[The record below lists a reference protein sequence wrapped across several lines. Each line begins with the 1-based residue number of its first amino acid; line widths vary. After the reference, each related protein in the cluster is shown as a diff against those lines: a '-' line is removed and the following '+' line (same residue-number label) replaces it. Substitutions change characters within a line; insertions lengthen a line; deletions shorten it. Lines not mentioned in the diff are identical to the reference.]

1 MLQNFL
7 FFLVFSLWRSA
18 LFVRGQGNWTT
29 TPFNP
34 MAMPLAV
41 KHPYVNA
48 WVPLGFGTTGSDPLY
63 QQWPN
68 TFTIANVGLHC
79 TLSIADGLIECR
91 RDRFWDGTRPYVSM
105 GRRTNSW
112 ALRLSQT
119 TPQPSS
125 HSFSPQRDRHISC
138 RLDP

>member
-48 WVPLGFGTTGSDPLY
+48 WVPLGFGTTRSGPLY

-68 TFTIANVGLHC
+68 TFTIANVCFPHILASGDDL
-79 TLSIADGLIECR
+79 TECR
-91 RDRFWDGTRPYVSM
+91 RDRSWDGTRPFVSM

-112 ALRLSQT
+112 ALRPSRT
-119 TPQPSS
+119 TPQSNS
-125 HSFSPQRDRHISC
+125 HSFSLQRDRRISC